1 MKKLYVMRHAKS
13 SWDDCALSDFE
24 RPLNERGLRTAPLVG
39 ELMKQNQFQIDII
52 ISSPAERA
60 RQTAVK
66 VKEAASFGSD
76 VIFDE
81 KIYEA
86 SPQRLLNI
94 LSEIVPTISAV
105 LLVGHNPG
113 LEDLI
118 RILTG
123 ALEPM
128 PTAALAVIDLN
139 IENWNELTA
148 DTGKLVK
155 VFRPKEE
162 F

>member
-1 MKKLYVMRHAKS
+1 MRHAKS